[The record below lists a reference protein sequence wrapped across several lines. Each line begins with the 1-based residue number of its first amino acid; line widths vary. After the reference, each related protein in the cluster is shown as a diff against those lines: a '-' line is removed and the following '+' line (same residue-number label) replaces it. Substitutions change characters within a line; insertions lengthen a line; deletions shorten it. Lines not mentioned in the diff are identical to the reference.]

1 MAFCKNCGSELAPGS
16 VFCPNC
22 GSRVEEDAGA
32 PVTGAPVT
40 GAPMAG
46 GPTSKGTVNI
56 QARSIAM
63 YVILSIVT
71 CGTFGLVWFF
81 NMVNDLNT
89 ADPRPDDK
97 TPGIVLLLS
106 IVTCGIYQLIWAYK
120 AGEKVDHIRTSNGEA
135 ASSSSVIY
143 LVLCLFGLSIVT
155 YCLIQSELNKVAA
168 IPASSSL

>member
-32 PVTGAPVT
+32 PVTGAP
-40 GAPMAG
+40 MAG

-56 QARSIAM
+56 QARS
-63 YVILSIVT
+63 V
-71 CGTFGLVWFF
+71 
-81 NMVNDLNT
+81 
-89 ADPRPDDK
+89 DDK
-97 TPGIVLLLS
+97 TPGMVLLLS